1 MTPFLKFALAIGLI
15 SAPFSAA
22 ANTLCYPATDTALY
36 ADAALTQELRP
47 IFQYDGAQ
55 FVPETQQGDVLFGAS
70 FDNLMRPTLEE
81 NSYTRAAD
89 WICEDLAAPV
99 EPATDDMGH
108 VDQAEAAYYDLTPE
122 ACAQEL
128 SDTSLVVTATSY
140 GFFES
145 TCDIMEATD
154 GADGTT
160 DLQLMCYGSGEEWQA
175 QMKVTPQ
182 EGGLILESDG
192 MSYTYL
198 ACPAKF

>member
-1 MTPFLKFALAIGLI
+1 MTSFVKASLAIGLAL
-15 SAPFSAA
+15 APFSAMA
-22 ANTLCYPATDTALY
+22 STLCYPAADTALY

-55 FVPETQQGDVLFGAS
+55 FVPELREGDVLYGAS
-70 FDNLMRPTLEE
+70 FDNLMNPTLEE

-89 WICEDLAAPV
+89 WICEDLSAPV
-99 EPATDDMGH
+99 QPATEDMGH
-108 VDQAEAAYYDLTPE
+108 TDQDEAAYYDLTAE

-145 TCDIMEATD
+145 TCDIMETTE

-192 MSYTYL
+192 NSYSYV